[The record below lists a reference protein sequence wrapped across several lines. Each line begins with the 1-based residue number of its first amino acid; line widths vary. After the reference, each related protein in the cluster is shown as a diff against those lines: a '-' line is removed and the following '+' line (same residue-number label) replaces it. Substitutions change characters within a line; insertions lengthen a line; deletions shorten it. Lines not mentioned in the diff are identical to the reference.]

1 MLEMVFSIYSFFQVN
16 LISKVT
22 QYVSYWF
29 PSTSAST
36 FQLAYCQTFHLIPL
50 YFCKVTNRN
59 ICFLNQS
66 QIGGIWL
73 AQSMVHV
80 NLDLGV
86 VGLEPHFGYGDY

>member
-1 MLEMVFSIYSFFQVN
+1 MFLTGFPLQVLQPFN
-16 LISKVT
+16 SPTVKLS
-22 QYVSYWF
+22 
-29 PSTSAST
+29 
-36 FQLAYCQTFHLIPL
+36 HLIPL
-50 YFCKVTNRN
+50 YFCKGTNRN

-66 QIGGIWL
+66 QIGGTWL